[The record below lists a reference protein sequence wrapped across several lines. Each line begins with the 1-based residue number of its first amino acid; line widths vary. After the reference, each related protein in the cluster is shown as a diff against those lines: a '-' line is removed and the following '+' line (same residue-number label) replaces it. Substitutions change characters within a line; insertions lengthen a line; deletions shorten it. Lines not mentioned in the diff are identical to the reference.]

1 MDDRDLSRRL
11 DRIER
16 RLRVIGEIA
25 IAALLGCAYV
35 IAVYEVTNRWGIAYT
50 SWGSIIPLVVA
61 IAIALYWR
69 HRLLGD

>member
-16 RLRVIGEIA
+16 RLSVIGEIA
-25 IAALLGCAYV
+25 VAALFGSAYV
-35 IAVYEVTNRWGIAYT
+35 VAAYEVTNRWGIAYT
-50 SWGSIIPLVVA
+50 SWGSIIALVVA